1 MSWALWASLLLTS
14 SAIAATTSAEEHLLA
29 GARFFKEG
37 RFAEALVEFRVAQN
51 AGSGQALWYAGAAL
65 QKLGRSEEAIEAFA
79 AADPAGHD
87 SLLDYYRALACY
99 DVRLYLCAD
108 RLLASVGE
116 RSGPR
121 IAVLVREVR
130 AKIALA
136 LRGGPSTEAIDW
148 YHQRATEVGPGRKL
162 LATAYLEEAL
172 ALANLRAD
180 HYREADARA
189 ALRQLRRA
197 PGVGVQ

>member
-14 SAIAATTSAEEHLLA
+14 SAIAATTGAEEHLLA

-51 AGSGQALWYAGAAL
+51 AGSGEALWYAGAAL

-87 SLLDYYRALACY
+87 GLLDYYRALACY
-99 DVRLYLCAD
+99 DARLYLCAD
-108 RLLASVGE
+108 KLLASVGV

-121 IAVLVREVR
+121 ISVLVREVR
-130 AKIALA
+130 AKIVVA
-136 LRGGPSTEAIDW
+136 LRRGP
-148 YHQRATEVGPGRKL
+148 
-162 LATAYLEEAL
+162 
-172 ALANLRAD
+172 
-180 HYREADARA
+180 
-189 ALRQLRRA
+189 
-197 PGVGVQ
+197 

>member
-1 MSWALWASLLLTS
+1 MSWALWASLLLAS
-14 SAIAATTSAEEHLLA
+14 SAIAATTGAEEHLLA

-51 AGSGQALWYAGAAL
+51 AGSREALWYAGAAL

-99 DVRLYLCAD
+99 DARLYLCAD
-108 RLLASVGE
+108 KLLASVGN

-121 IAVLVREVR
+121 ITAVVGEVRE
-130 AKIALA
+130 KIAVA
-136 LRGGPSTEAIDW
+136 LRGGPTTDVIDW
-148 YHQRATEVGPGRKL
+148 YHQRATEAGQGRKL
-162 LATAYLEEAL
+162 LAAAYLEEAL
-172 ALANLRAD
+172 ALSALRTD
-180 HYREADARA
+180 RYREADARS
-189 ALRQLRRA
+189 ALLHLRRA
-197 PGVGVQ
+197 PEAGSR

>member
-14 SAIAATTSAEEHLLA
+14 SASATTGAEEHLLA

-37 RFAEALVEFRVAQN
+37 RFAEALVEFRVAQK

-79 AADPAGHD
+79 AADPTGHD

-99 DVRLYLCAD
+99 DARLYLCAD
-108 RLLASVGE
+108 KLLASVGD

-121 IAVLVREVR
+121 IAALVQEVR
-130 AKIALA
+130 AKIAVA
-136 LRGGPSTEAIDW
+136 LHDGPSTNAIDW
-148 YHQRATEVGPGRKL
+148 YHERATEAGQGRKL

-172 ALANLRAD
+172 ALSALRVD
-180 HYREADARA
+180 HYRAADARA
-189 ALRQLRRA
+189 ALLHLRR
-197 PGVGVQ
+197 VGSR

>member
-1 MSWALWASLLLTS
+1 MSWALWASLLLAS
-14 SAIAATTSAEEHLLA
+14 SAIAATTGAEEHLLA

-51 AGSGQALWYAGAAL
+51 AGSREALWYAGAAL

-99 DVRLYLCAD
+99 DARLYLCAD
-108 RLLASVGE
+108 KLLASVGN

-121 IAVLVREVR
+121 IAALVGEVRE
-130 AKIALA
+130 KIAVA
-136 LRGGPSTEAIDW
+136 LRGGPTTDAIDW
-148 YHQRATEVGPGRKL
+148 YHQRATEAGQGRKL
-162 LATAYLEEAL
+162 LAAAYLEEAL
-172 ALANLRAD
+172 ALSALRTD
-180 HYREADARA
+180 RYRAADASA
-189 ALRQLRRA
+189 ALLHLRRA
-197 PGVGVQ
+197 PEAGSR